1 MNDLTVPGLRDDE
14 QDALSELWLQLVR
27 TRLNNQVRT
36 TYYEGKRA
44 VRQLGTLVP
53 PQYYTLGIVLGWSAK
68 AVDMLARRCN
78 LDTYVWADGNLR
90 DLGMQ
95 QVWEDNH
102 LASEF
107 SQGMTSSLI
116 HGPAFL
122 ITTTGGAGEPPVLI
136 HTKDA
141 LSATGMWSR
150 RTRSLRSALS
160 VVAWDDRGSDTK
172 PIEFVLYLDGLTIQC
187 VNDQGVWE
195 IERHDHQYGVPVE
208 PLIYKPLPGRPYGY
222 SRISKPVM
230 SLQDRATRT
239 AIRME
244 GNADVYSFPEFW
256 MLGADESIFKN
267 ADGTV
272 KDQWSVRLGRIKGI
286 PDDDD
291 ANNPRA
297 DVKQFP
303 GSSPAPHIEQFKQ
316 QAMSFSGETS
326 IPLTSL
332 GVSDMSN
339 PTSADSYIASREDLI
354 AEAEGATDEWAPAFK
369 RTMLR
374 ALQMANG
381 LPDIPS
387 EWKTIRPK
395 FRSPIYTSR
404 AAAADAG
411 AKQLGTAPWL
421 AETEVG
427 LELLGL
433 EPDQTERALAEK
445 RRANAAGMLD
455 RLVGAAGASGDGDG

>member
-1 MNDLTVPGLRDDE
+1 MSDLTVPGLSDDE
-14 QDALSELWLQLVR
+14 QADLAELWRQLTA
-27 TRLNNQVRT
+27 TRAGNELRT
-36 TYYEGKRA
+36 TYYEGRRA
-44 VRQLGTLVP
+44 IRQLGTLVP

-78 LDTYVWADGNLR
+78 LDTFVWADGALR

-95 QVWEDNH
+95 EVWEDNH

-122 ITTTGGAGEPPVLI
+122 ITTTGSDGEPDVLI
-136 HTKDA
+136 HTKNA
-141 LSATGMWSR
+141 LSATGMWSQ

-160 VVAWDDRGSDTK
+160 VLDWDDRGEPT
-172 PIEFVLYLDGLTIQC
+172 EFVLYLHNLTVTC
-187 VNDQGVWE
+187 LKDQGKWE
-195 IERHDHQYGVPVE
+195 VDRHIHQYGVPVE

-256 MLGADESIFKN
+256 MLGADESVFKN

-272 KDQWSVRLGRIKGI
+272 KDVWSIRLGRIKGI
-286 PDDDD
+286 PDDDE
-291 ANNPRA
+291 AANPRA

-303 GSSPAPHIEQFKQ
+303 ASSPAPHIEQFKQ

-374 ALQMANG
+374 ALQMKNG
-381 LPDIPS
+381 LPEIPP
-387 EWKTIRPK
+387 EWRTVRPK

-411 AKQLGTAPWL
+411 AKQLGAAPWL

-433 EPDQTERALAEK
+433 EPGQIERALAER

-455 RLVGAAGASGDGDG
+455 KLVAVTGAPTDGVG